1 MTAKAACFL
10 AAALAATPV
19 LANDSVYS
27 DVSRDKCTIVEE
39 VEGIFM
45 SMTCPGPDG
54 YPAHFK
60 ESDIRQS
67 FFFGYLNARY
77 LKEGFETF
85 GPFNHAGT
93 MVEWRLNKDKVPV
106 SAILRWVIENG
117 DPKTGEGNSAYDG
130 QVLVISKVAQKED
143 GIGCVAGYVDA
154 LANPDPNTLARKIAD
169 DIAPGFRCGID
180 EAAYHG
186 KRGEKA
192 SGSRHQLP
200 TAPRVK

>member
-60 ESDIRQS
+60 ESDIRQAPS
-67 FFFGYLNARY
+67 
-77 LKEGFETF
+77 
-85 GPFNHAGT
+85 
-93 MVEWRLNKDKVPV
+93 
-106 SAILRWVIENG
+106 S
-117 DPKTGEGNSAYDG
+117 
-130 QVLVISKVAQKED
+130 
-143 GIGCVAGYVDA
+143 GI
-154 LANPDPNTLARKIAD
+154 
-169 DIAPGFRCGID
+169 
-180 EAAYHG
+180 
-186 KRGEKA
+186 
-192 SGSRHQLP
+192 
-200 TAPRVK
+200 